1 MNRSPQSACRARRTV
16 SALAAAVLGLC
27 AGAAQAQEADAGS
40 GGLRVS
46 GFGSL
51 GLAHVDAPAGWAY
64 KRDTAQADNRG
75 GTRADLDTRIGLQL
89 NHAPTRTLELVAQV
103 VMARRGP
110 ASPDADA
117 LEWAFLA
124 WRPDPEWKL
133 RAGRVNFDAFLLSD
147 HRNVGIAYP
156 FARPPVDFYAQLPRS
171 LDGADLARGW
181 NANGAYWHAKI
192 VAGRTAAFAD
202 ASARLD
208 LSPSYGA
215 TVSREADGLL
225 LRASA
230 VHTRFEQ
237 DMDRLRPLLDALA
250 PLAALPVPAVAEQAA
265 ALRSRLALSGVRP
278 TYLSLGA
285 RLERGPWL
293 ASGEFTRVTGQPTV
307 AYRSAYASIGRRF
320 GALTVYALAS
330 RVEAINPAMTAPD
343 WLGALAPVL
352 GPAAAMQAQGVAD
365 AAAGAVNAGRV
376 AQGTTT
382 VGLRQDIDSRWG
394 VKLQWDRIRV
404 EADGARLWGGPPA
417 GAAGRADVASV
428 VVDFVF

>member
-1 MNRSPQSACRARRTV
+1 MNRYPQSASLVRRTV
-16 SALAAAVLGLC
+16 TAVALALC
-27 AGAAQAQEADAGS
+27 AGAGQAQAQEAYAWS

-46 GFGSL
+46 GFGSI

-64 KRDTAQADNRG
+64 KRDAAQADNRA
-75 GTRADLDTRIGLQL
+75 GTRVDLDTRLGLQL

-103 VMARRGP
+103 VAARRGP
-110 ASPDADA
+110 AALDADA
-117 LEWAFLA
+117 IEWAFLA

-147 HRNVGIAYP
+147 HRPVGIAYP

-181 NANGAYWHAKI
+181 NVDGAHWHAK
-192 VAGRTAAFAD
+192 VFAGRTAAFAD

-230 VHTRFEQ
+230 VRTRFEQ
-237 DMDRLRPLLDALA
+237 DIDRLRPLLDALA
-250 PLAALPVPAVAEQAA
+250 PLAALPVPSVAEQAA
-265 ALRSRLALSGVRP
+265 LLRSRLALSGVSP

-307 AYRSAYASIGRRF
+307 AYRSAYAGIGRRF

-330 RVEAINPAMTAPD
+330 RVEAINPAVTAPD
-343 WLGALAPVL
+343 WAGALAPVL
-352 GPAAAMQAQGVAD
+352 GPAVALQAQGVAD
-365 AAAGAVNAGRV
+365 AAAGAVNAFRV

-382 VGLRQDIDSRWG
+382 FGLRHDIDARWAL
-394 VKLQWDRIRV
+394 KLQWDRIRV
-404 EADGARLWGGPPA
+404 EADGARLWGGPRA
-417 GAAGRADVASV
+417 GAAGRADVASLV
-428 VVDFVF
+428 LDFVF